1 MMSDHEATQDGGG
14 FDRLKE
20 RLRVLL
26 SGEYDDLARYA
37 RHVEVLSYRLAEEE
51 PPPGDDHRAATAVL
65 TRLKRAMLAEER
77 ALDRLADLSGGS
89 GDAAPTGAAAG
100 PGTAPSGTGPPAT
113 APPGTGA
120 PAVVSA
126 PGSGVPD
133 EAVERAV
140 RLRDRVGSLAERPQG
155 VDDLPRVL
163 GWLDRELLGLL
174 DDLGV
179 AVVAD
184 EGRVDPARHEV
195 VDTRVAGAGE
205 SADHIAATVQV
216 GYCTDDHLVRPQKVI
231 AFVAGEPQW

>member
-77 ALDRLADLSGGS
+77 ALERLTDLAGGS
-89 GDAAPTGAAAG
+89 GEAAPTGAAAG
-100 PGTAPSGTGPPAT
+100 PVTASSGT

-120 PAVVSA
+120 PAVVSG
-126 PGSGVPD
+126 PRGGVPD
-133 EAVERAV
+133 EAVDRAV

-179 AVVAD
+179 TVVAD

>member
-1 MMSDHEATQDGGG
+1 MMSDHATPHDAGG
-14 FDRLKE
+14 FDRFKE

-51 PPPGDDHRAATAVL
+51 PPPGDGDRGAGTAVL

-77 ALDRLADLSGGS
+77 ALDRLADLAEGS
-89 GDAAPTGAAAG
+89 DDTAPTGAAGGRDAASSGTATPTARPGAGALAG
-100 PGTAPSGTGPPAT
+100 PGG
-113 APPGTGA
+113 
-120 PAVVSA
+120 
-126 PGSGVPD
+126 GVPD

-179 AVVAD
+179 TVVAD

-216 GYCTDDHLVRPQKVI
+216 GYRTDDHLVRPQKVI